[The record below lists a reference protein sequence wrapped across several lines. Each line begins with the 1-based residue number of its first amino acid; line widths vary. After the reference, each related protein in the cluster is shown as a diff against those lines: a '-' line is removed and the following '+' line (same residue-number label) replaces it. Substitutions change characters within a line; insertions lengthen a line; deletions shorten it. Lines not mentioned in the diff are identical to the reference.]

1 MCAMDAR
8 HAERFEGA
16 IDCVAA
22 AIFAAAAGFSAFSF
36 GLTVV
41 LIATVAAAS
50 FFASLKILRSIH
62 AGSPDFALQPFEAV
76 ALPECAEM
84 GELLLTDADRLNQS
98 PASDDELVLDDVLAS
113 LGEGSRVVRLFDPS
127 AMPTP
132 GELKARIDRHL
143 DGPDDTLLSSDASRT
158 LHEALSELRRTLR

>member
-1 MCAMDAR
+1 MDAR
-8 HAERFEGA
+8 QIERFEGA
-16 IDCVAA
+16 IDCAAA
-22 AIFAAAAGFSAFSF
+22 AIFAAAAGLSAFRF

-50 FFASLKILRSIH
+50 YFVSRKILRSIH

-84 GELLLTDADRLNQS
+84 DELVLTDADRLN
-98 PASDDELVLDDVLAS
+98 ADDELVLDDVLAS

-127 AMPTP
+127 AMPPP

-143 DGPDDTLLSSDASRT
+143 DGPDDALLSPDASKA